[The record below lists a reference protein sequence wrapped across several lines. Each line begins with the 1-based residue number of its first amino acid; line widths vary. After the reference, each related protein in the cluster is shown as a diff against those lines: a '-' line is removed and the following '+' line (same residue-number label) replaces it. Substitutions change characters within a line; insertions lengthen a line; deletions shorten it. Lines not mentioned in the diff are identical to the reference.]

1 MNIVE
6 KILRQHEL
14 SIFNP
19 EQMAIFDLPD
29 EDFVTWKEAAH
40 EIERLR
46 EELIKI
52 AVSNCQVHADSTAAW
67 AYCMAVAQLA
77 LKDNK

>member
-1 MNIVE
+1 MMDIVE

-29 EDFVTWKEAAH
+29 EEFVPWKEAAE

-46 EELIKI
+46 EALWDLEQY
-52 AVSNCQVHADSTAAW
+52 VSRADHFYLKPET
-67 AYCMAVAQLA
+67 LA
-77 LKDNK
+77 TLKEVE